1 MDRMRIRRI
10 DRYIVRKFLGTFFYA
25 ITLLIMVVIIFD
37 GSEKIDDFIE
47 KDAPLDEILFQYYL
61 NFIPYFINL
70 FSPLFTF
77 VAVIF
82 FTSKMASRSEIV
94 AILSSGVSFGRLL
107 RPYLFSALVLALVS
121 FFLANFVIPHTNR
134 RLLNF
139 EYTYLKKPPTSRDKD
154 IHLQVR
160 PGKFVYVES
169 YNTELNTGHRF
180 TLETVHDKEKGAGS
194 KLSADIIR
202 WDSLQQL
209 WVLDNYFYRSW
220 NGNNETLI
228 RGARKDTVME
238 FRPEDFVINSDDM
251 KLMRFWELREFIDK
265 QKLSGN
271 EQVAEY
277 EVEKHK
283 RIAFPFATL
292 VLTLIGVALSSRKVR
307 GGIGLH
313 LGVGITL
320 SFAFI
325 LFMQISTTFAVYGNF
340 HAGLAVWLPNIFF
353 GGIAAWLLRIAPK

>member
-1 MDRMRIRRI
+1 MDRLRIRHI

-25 ITLLIMVVIIFD
+25 ITLLILVVIIFD

-47 KDAPLDEILFQYYL
+47 KNAPLNEILFQYYL

-77 VAVIF
+77 IAVIF
-82 FTSKMASRSEIV
+82 FTSKMAARTEIV

-107 RPYLFSALVLALVS
+107 RPYLFSALVLALLS

-134 RLLNF
+134 KLLNF

-169 YNTELNTGHRF
+169 FNTELNTGHRF
-180 TLETVHDKEKGAGS
+180 TMETLPGDGPAS
-194 KLSADIIR
+194 KLTADIIR
-202 WDSLQQL
+202 WDSVQEL
-209 WVLDNYFYRSW
+209 WVLDNYFYRTWEGKQES
-220 NGNNETLI
+220 LV
-228 RGARKDTVME
+228 RGARKDTVLE

-313 LGVGITL
+313 LGIGITL

>member
-1 MDRMRIRRI
+1 MGIRRI
-10 DRYIVRKFLGTFFYA
+10 DRYIIRKFLGTFFYA
-25 ITLLIMVVIIFD
+25 ITLLILVVIIFD
-37 GSEKIDDFIE
+37 ASEKIDDFIE
-47 KDAPLDEILFQYYL
+47 KDAPLNEILFQYYL

-77 VAVIF
+77 IAVIF
-82 FTSKMASRSEIV
+82 FTSKMAGRSEIV
-94 AILSSGVSFGRLL
+94 AILSSGVSFARML
-107 RPYLFSALVLALVS
+107 RPYLFSAFILALLS
-121 FFLANFVIPHTNR
+121 FFLANFVIPHTNA
-134 RLLNF
+134 RLLAF
-139 EYTYLKKPPTSRDKD
+139 EYAYLKKPPSNREKD
-154 IHLQVR
+154 IHIQIR
-160 PGKFVYVES
+160 PGKFIYVES
-169 YNTELNTGHRF
+169 FNSELNTGHRF
-180 TLETVHDKEKGAGS
+180 TLETIDPEGRSS

-202 WDSLQQL
+202 WDSLQQS
-209 WVLDNYFYRSW
+209 WVLDNYFLRSW
-220 NGNNETLI
+220 EGHYERLEH
-228 RGARKDTVME
+228 GLRKDTVFE
-238 FRPEDFVINSDDM
+238 FSPEDFIVNSDDM
-251 KLMRFWELREFIDK
+251 KLMKFRELRDFIDK

-325 LFMQISTTFAVYGNF
+325 LFMQISTTFAVYGNL
-340 HAGLAVWLPNIFF
+340 HAGIAVWMPNLVF
-353 GGIAAWLLRIAPK
+353 GLIAAWLLRMAPK